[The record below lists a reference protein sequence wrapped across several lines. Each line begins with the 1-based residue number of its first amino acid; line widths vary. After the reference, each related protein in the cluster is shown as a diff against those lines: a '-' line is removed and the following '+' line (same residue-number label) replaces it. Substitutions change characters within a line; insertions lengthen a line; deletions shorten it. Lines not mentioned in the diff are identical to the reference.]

1 MPKKT
6 KEKAEEVSKKTEKIS
21 EKDFEKK
28 VFELAEKG
36 LTSEKIGEALRKE
49 GIHSKEFGKK
59 ISKILGSKYSNPD
72 VKNIE
77 EKLGKLIKHFEKNH
91 GDKRAMREKER
102 TAAKLGRL
110 KKYLAKRN

>member
-6 KEKAEEVSKKTEKIS
+6 KEKNKETVEKKEKIS
-21 EKDFEKK
+21 EKDFEKRI
-28 VFELAEKG
+28 FELAEKG
-36 LTSEKIGEALRKE
+36 FTSEKIGEMLRKE

-72 VKNIE
+72 VKNIQ
-77 EKLGKLIKHFEKNH
+77 EKLEKIIKHSEKNR

-102 TAAKLGRL
+102 TAAKLKRL
-110 KKYLAKRN
+110 KQYLGKRK